1 MKEQATRAAK
11 SLRLNDTVAL
21 GGKPQTI
28 KRIAKLSGGA
38 KVSVS
43 TDQGETWHFDSD
55 EMAPVIKLA
64 PTSSGVEG
72 ESVRQVVR
80 KPRQPK
86 IAKESVPEQALPKP
100 HKPRFLPP
108 KV

>member
-1 MKEQATRAAK
+1 MKESITRAAK
-11 SLRLNDTVAL
+11 SLRLNDSVAL
-21 GGKPQTI
+21 GGKPQVI

-38 KVSVS
+38 KVSIS
-43 TDQGETWHFDSD
+43 TESGETWHFDSD

-64 PTSSGVEG
+64 QTSSGVEG

-86 IAKESVPEQALPKP
+86 SVK
-100 HKPRFLPP
+100 
-108 KV
+108 